1 MQLIKYM
8 KRGYDKVLEECSSY
22 ICGTS
27 LRNSE
32 TVVVLKFY
40 DHEIIMTKAE
50 AGELA
55 DRLKSIIDK

>member
-1 MQLIKYM
+1 M

-22 ICGTS
+22 MWGTS